1 MAITK
6 AKKKEIVEKLTNI
19 FSKAPSAAFVKF
31 GKLTVAQANT
41 LRRALK
47 EKGVGYYV
55 AKKTLIR
62 RALENKKFAGEIP
75 LLDGEVAVAYLT
87 DAKGDT
93 LAPARE
99 VSVFTKKFEKAVEL
113 IGGIFD
119 GALVGQPDA
128 LALALIPPRETLLA
142 QFANLVNSPIQRF
155 VIGLNEISKIKR

>member
-6 AKKKEIVEKLTNI
+6 EKKKEIVKKLIDI
-19 FSKAPSAAFVKF
+19 FAKAPSAAFVKF

-62 RALENKKFAGEIP
+62 KSLESKKLAGALPELP
-75 LLDGEVAVAYLT
+75 GEVAVAY
-87 DAKGDT
+87 AVEAGDT
-93 LAPARE
+93 LAPSRE
-99 VSVFTKKFEKAVEL
+99 VAFFTKKFDKAVEL

-119 GALVGQPDA
+119 GAFIGQEKA
-128 LALALIPPRETLLA
+128 LALALIPSRETLLA

-155 VIGLNEISKIKR
+155 VIGLNEISKIKK

>member
-6 AKKKEIVEKLTNI
+6 AKKKEIVERLSDI
-19 FSKAPSAAFVKF
+19 FAKAPSAAFVKF

-62 RALENKKFAGEIP
+62 RTLEGRNLEGQMPE
-75 LLDGEVAVAYLT
+75 LQGEVAVAY
-87 DAKGDT
+87 AMGESDT
-93 LAPARE
+93 LAPTRE
-99 VSVFTKKFEKAVEL
+99 VSVFTKKFEKAIEL
-113 IGGIFD
+113 IGGIFE
-119 GALVGQPDA
+119 GAFIGQSKA
-128 LALALIPPRETLLA
+128 LELALIPSRETLLA

-155 VIGLNEISKIKR
+155 VIGLNEISKIKN